1 MKFQNEQE
9 AIDLLEQ
16 HGVNVSSEAVIMFPK
31 KNQFADEVHDAIEYL
46 INEWDFGFNYI

>member
-1 MKFQNEQE
+1 MRACVFPAKAELQ
-9 AIDLLEQ
+9 
-16 HGVNVSSEAVIMFPK
+16 AVIMFPK